1 MWPWPQRRARAPAG
15 RAVTGCAG
23 LCPRPP
29 PPHPPVP
36 VTQQVDDASRGL
48 ELAWIGN
55 QGLTLEDTSSSTQSH
70 LKTPPAP
77 SSPRGTRYCI
87 GVPAQRPARACARAP
102 ACARR
107 HSASP
112 EGGGPVP
119 GDRHAG
125 RAGSE
130 PTLAT
135 SQPLPC
141 ARSRVMLL
149 KFPAVFPRRASNAIR
164 GSAREQT
171 WGTLCVNRTS
181 PRWPL
186 GHPCCGQ

>member
-87 GVPAQRPARACARAP
+87 GVPAQRPARGLCPGACLR
-102 ACARR
+102 
-107 HSASP
+107 S
-112 EGGGPVP
+112 ETLGVP
-119 GDRHAG
+119 GG
-125 RAGSE
+125 RRPS
-130 PTLAT
+130 
-135 SQPLPC
+135 S
-141 ARSRVMLL
+141 
-149 KFPAVFPRRASNAIR
+149 
-164 GSAREQT
+164 
-171 WGTLCVNRTS
+171 WGQA
-181 PRWPL
+181 RWPCGL
-186 GHPCCGQ
+186 RADSGHLAASAVCSVSGHALKVPRGVSEKGQQCNTRVRP